1 MKIQKVFSL
10 NFSSAG
16 KGQFMDSKAKNAPE
30 VHFPGKGGGGREGG
44 TGVRDMALPCPLWE
58 I

>member
-1 MKIQKVFSL
+1 M
-10 NFSSAG
+10 A
-16 KGQFMDSKAKNAPE
+16 SKAKNAPE
-30 VHFPGKGGGGREGG
+30 AHFPGKGGGEREGG